1 MTFEGCEGAGKSRQI
16 QFVKELFEER
26 KIPYVL
32 TREPGV
38 PAISEKLRAFL
49 LDVENRDMTAE
60 CEALV
65 YAAARAQHIEQFI
78 LPALERGT
86 TVLCDRYIDS
96 SMAYQ
101 GYARGLG
108 MDYIAAINRAAEKA
122 IPDVTIFLDLSPE
135 AAFARKGGAD
145 KKDRLELS
153 GMEFH
158 RKVYEGY
165 LRVCEANA
173 RRIVKIDCSG
183 TKDQTRARIAAVLKE
198 RGIV

>member
-32 TREPGV
+32 TREPGG

-108 MDYIAAINRAAEKA
+108 VDYIAAINRAAEKA
-122 IPDVTIFLDLSPE
+122 VPDVTIFLDLSPE

>member
-32 TREPGV
+32 TREPGG

-122 IPDVTIFLDLSPE
+122 VPDVTIFLDLSPE

-183 TKDQTRARIAAVLKE
+183 TKEQTRARIAAVLKE

>member
-32 TREPGV
+32 TREPGG

-183 TKDQTRARIAAVLKE
+183 TKEQTRARIAAVLKE

>member
-32 TREPGV
+32 TREPGG

-122 IPDVTIFLDLSPE
+122 VPDVTIFLDLSPE

>member
-32 TREPGV
+32 TREPGG

>member
-32 TREPGV
+32 TREPGG

-108 MDYIAAINRAAEKA
+108 MDYIAAINRAAQKA

-183 TKDQTRARIAAVLKE
+183 TKEQTRARIAAVLKE